1 MIRPSRFFWRI
12 FLAQVS
18 VLALVLLVCLGL
30 VVSDRERTALSA
42 LDARLD
48 AQARTAAEF
57 WPAIASLTGN
67 RAEAD
72 GVARRLALAGGGTL
86 RVTFLAGDG
95 RVLADSAAQP
105 STDNHADRP
114 EVRGALERGSARSR
128 RWSHTMSGHWR
139 YSAVRIGAEGEAAG
153 VARASLPQEEYDAAA
168 AAEFRSTGLIF
179 ALAWGIGA
187 LVALGLSR
195 LLSVPL
201 RRLVRLARRQDAAS
215 ARSLGEV
222 DEVDVLA
229 ESLTGLREELTVTEA
244 LLEHQR
250 VTFELLMAQL
260 RDGVI
265 VADARGRIALINPAA
280 MQLLD
285 LTTTAA
291 GGAGVFQGKPIEACI
306 PLLELQ
312 GMLRTNEAGSE
323 DDGVEGSPD
332 GDRRVELRRR
342 GGSVVLLARSSPI
355 RLRGTP
361 AEGGED
367 QVGRLLILTDVTELA
382 RTVQVRSDFVANAS
396 HELRTPLAAIRMAS
410 EMLRSVDA
418 ASEPEELRRCLEVI
432 DRHTAWLE
440 ELVRDLLDLSKLESP
455 MARFQPRIIEV
466 ERFVS
471 ELAERFTATIQ
482 RKGLHFRVDGSG
494 GPRRI
499 AVNPSLLRMVLDN
512 LVDNALKF
520 TPPQG
525 RVTVAW
531 RSVDRQVVFEVADT
545 GCGIPIEDQAR
556 VFERFYQVERA
567 RSGAREDMPRGTGL
581 GLSIVRHAVAAM
593 RGQIEL
599 HSVLGRGTRMQVS
612 LPQGLKPI
620 EEAEGL
626 QDSVDAAGAAGSQ

>member
-30 VVSDRERTALSA
+30 VVSDRERAALSA
-42 LDARLD
+42 LDAWLD
-48 AQARTAAEF
+48 AQARTAGEF
-57 WPAIASLTGN
+57 WPTIASLAGN

-72 GVARRLALAGGGTL
+72 RAARRLALAGGGRL
-86 RVTFLAGDG
+86 RVTFIAADG
-95 RVLADSAAQP
+95 TVLADSAAQP
-105 STDNHADRP
+105 ATDNHADRP

-128 RWSHTMSGHWR
+128 RWSHTMSEHWR
-139 YSAVRIGAEGEAAG
+139 YSAFRIGIAPEASG

-168 AAEFRSTGLIF
+168 AAALRSTGLIF
-179 ALAWGIGA
+179 ALAWVVGA
-187 LVALGLSR
+187 LIALGLSR

-201 RRLVRLARRQDAAS
+201 RRLVRLARRQEAPS
-215 ARSLGEV
+215 ARSPAYA
-222 DEVDVLA
+222 DEVDALA
-229 ESLTGLREELTVTEA
+229 ESLTRMREELTVTEA
-244 LLEHQR
+244 LLEHHR
-250 VTFELLMAQL
+250 GTFELLMAQL
-260 RDGVI
+260 RDGVV
-265 VADARGRIALINPAA
+265 VADARGRIVLINPAA

-285 LTTTAA
+285 LTTTAG

-312 GMLRTNEAGSE
+312 GMLRTNESGGE
-323 DDGVEGSPD
+323 GDGVEGASG

-355 RLRGTP
+355 RLLGAA

-471 ELAERFTATIQ
+471 ELAERFAATIE
-482 RKGLHFRVDGSG
+482 RKGLTFRVDGSG

-499 AVNPSLLRMVLDN
+499 TVNPSLLRMVLDN

-520 TPPQG
+520 TPPGG
-525 RVTVAW
+525 RVTVLW
-531 RSVDRQVVFEVADT
+531 RTAERQVIFEVVDT
-545 GCGIPIEDQAR
+545 GCGVPIEDQAR

-567 RSGAREDMPRGTGL
+567 RSGAGEDMPRGTGL

-612 LPQGLKPI
+612 LPQGLRPL
-620 EEAEGL
+620 EEAEDI
-626 QDSVDAAGAAGSQ
+626 QDSFDAAGAAGSQ